1 MFPILKQ
8 PRIELEWKGKAEN
21 EIGVVKSID
30 KDKFQAIILLLTPYS
45 LILLLSPSA
54 PTTTAHLPVLWR
66 DRSSP
71 CPYGNLLIGDA
82 SKAKDKLDWQ
92 AETKLEELVKI
103 MVTSD
108 FKKVLEKG
116 Y

>member
-45 LILLLSPSA
+45 LLLNSVVVSIDPNYYRPL
-54 PTTTAHLPVLWR
+54 AHPLA
-66 DRSSP
+66 
-71 CPYGNLLIGDA
+71 GQ
-82 SKAKDKLDWQ
+82 K
-92 AETKLEELVKI
+92 
-103 MVTSD
+103 
-108 FKKVLEKG
+108 
-116 Y
+116 

>member
-1 MFPILKQ
+1 
-8 PRIELEWKGKAEN
+8 
-21 EIGVVKSID
+21 
-30 KDKFQAIILLLTPYS
+30 
-45 LILLLSPSA
+45 
-54 PTTTAHLPVLWR
+54 
-66 DRSSP
+66 
-71 CPYGNLLIGDA
+71 LIGDA